1 MILRFLPE
9 EGGRRL
15 ERIKR
20 NERMAALTKWLT
32 DSPNQIFTLS
42 QFCERFGSAKSTM
55 SEDIEILRQVFETFE
70 LGRLETVTGAAG
82 GVRYRPY
89 LSPKASYDFVQELCG
104 QLCVPSRVL
113 PGGFLYLGDILSMHE
128 LVWKM
133 GMIIAG
139 QFYDAAPDFVL
150 TMETKGI
157 PVALMTSRA
166 LGVPLVIAR
175 RSSKVYE
182 GSAVNINYVSGSD
195 RHIETMSLSRR
206 AVSEGQRALIV
217 DDFLKG
223 GGTAKGMIDLM
234 AEFNVEVVGTAFV
247 MSTENPNQR
256 CIHDEKALM
265 TMNVTDDPA
274 SLTVRPAQWLRE
286 LAGETP
292 LSVE

>member
-1 MILRFLPE
+1 M
-9 EGGRRL
+9 

-55 SEDIEILRQVFETFE
+55 SEDIDILRQVFETFE

-113 PGGFLYLGDILSMHE
+113 PGGFLYLSDILSLPE
-128 LVWKM
+128 VVGKM
-133 GMIIAG
+133 GTIIAG
-139 QFYDAAPDFVL
+139 EFYEAAPDFVL

-157 PVALMTSRA
+157 PVALMAAQS

-182 GSAVNINYVSGSD
+182 GSAVNINYVSGSSG
-195 RHIETMSLSRR
+195 HIETMSLSRR
-206 AVSEGQRALIV
+206 AVKEGQRALIV
-217 DDFLKG
+217 DDFMRA
-223 GGTAKGMIDLM
+223 GGTARGMVDM
-234 AEFNVEVVGTAFV
+234 MREFSVTVVGV
-247 MSTENPNQR
+247 CVLISTKEPVKKRLDGVKSLLVIDETDESAGSAN
-256 CIHDEKALM
+256 IHPANWLIQAAGKA
-265 TMNVTDDPA
+265 
-274 SLTVRPAQWLRE
+274 
-286 LAGETP
+286 
-292 LSVE
+292 